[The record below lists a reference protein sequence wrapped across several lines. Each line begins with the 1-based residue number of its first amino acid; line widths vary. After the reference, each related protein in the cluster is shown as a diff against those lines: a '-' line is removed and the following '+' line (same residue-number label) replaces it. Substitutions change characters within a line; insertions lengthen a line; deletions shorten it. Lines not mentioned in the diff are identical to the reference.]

1 MKVGTIGLGVMGGA
15 IVARMLS
22 NGLTVSG
29 YDPAPERCD
38 QVAALGGAI
47 ATSPAAVAAASD
59 VVLLSL
65 ASEQAFDQVIAGEGG
80 LVAAA
85 VDGLVVVDTST
96 LSLAAKERG
105 REALAAVGVTLL
117 DCPIS
122 GTGDQARSGD
132 VVVFASGDQQAVDY
146 CVPVFEAFAR
156 SHYYLGEFGA
166 GSKMKFVANLL
177 VAVHNVAAAEAL
189 MLARAAGL
197 DLEQTLAVIADSAA
211 ASRMWEVRGPKMIAG
226 EYGPGIRL
234 SVFEKDLAIITSF
247 ARANGAP
254 TPLLE
259 QTISLYDEAVA
270 AGDGELDSA
279 AVFRRYLKAAGE
291 QE

>member
-1 MKVGTIGLGVMGGA
+1 M
-15 IVARMLS
+15 
-22 NGLTVSG
+22 
-29 YDPAPERCD
+29 
-38 QVAALGGAI
+38 GGAI

-59 VVLLSL
+59 VV
-65 ASEQAFDQVIAGEGG
+65 I
-80 LVAAA
+80 
-85 VDGLVVVDTST
+85 
-96 LSLAAKERG
+96 
-105 REALAAVGVTLL
+105 LL

-156 SHYYLGEFGA
+156 SHHCLSEFGV
-166 GSKMKFVANLL
+166 GSKMKFGANLL

-189 MLARAAGL
+189 MLARAA
-197 DLEQTLAVIADSAA
+197 A
-211 ASRMWEVRGPKMIAG
+211 K
-226 EYGPGIRL
+226 
-234 SVFEKDLAIITSF
+234 
-247 ARANGAP
+247 
-254 TPLLE
+254 PLLG

-291 QE
+291 QA